1 MWLVG
6 WCRLIWR
13 AGDGDAVAG
22 GVVAQVCQGPQGYR
36 GGRGG
41 GRQGDAGGQE
51 LAGQADGVA
60 DGAAVRAEHGGDD
73 GDGQVQVAAYQGGEQ
88 AVGEVELAV
97 VPAAAWGP
105 LAGPAGAVVAPLFLA
120 GAERDVQRGSQAGQG
135 LRVGAGQRGVAEDL
149 LAAAP
154 CGGGGRPGFRGGAGD
169 GRQGVVPLAVEVVA
183 GVGGGAAGLFPV
195 W

>member
-22 GVVAQVCQGPQGYR
+22 GVVAEVCEGPQGFG

-97 VPAAAWGP
+97 VAAAARGP
-105 LAGPAGAVVAPLFLA
+105 LAGAAGAVVAALFLA
-120 GAERDVQRGSQAGQG
+120 GAERDVQRGGQAGQG
-135 LRVGAGQRGVAEDL
+135 LRAGAGQGGVAEGL
-149 LAAAP
+149 LAGP
-154 CGGGGRPGFRGGAGD
+154 PWRGRGRFRWRGGAGA

-183 GVGGGAAGLFPV
+183 G
-195 W
+195 